1 MNNGTGGIAA
11 IAIALVVIMFGSAE
25 FGLLD
30 GFKDVIEQII
40 KAISSIR

>member
-11 IAIALVVIMFGSAE
+11 IAITLAVLMFGSAE

-30 GFKDVIEQII
+30 GVKDLFQQITN
-40 KAISSIR
+40 AIASTR

>member
-11 IAIALVVIMFGSAE
+11 ITIAFAVLMFGGAE

-40 KAISSIR
+40 KAVR

>member
-11 IAIALVVIMFGSAE
+11 IVIALAVIMFGSAE

-30 GFKDVIEQII
+30 GFKDLIQQITNTP
-40 KAISSIR
+40 SSTR